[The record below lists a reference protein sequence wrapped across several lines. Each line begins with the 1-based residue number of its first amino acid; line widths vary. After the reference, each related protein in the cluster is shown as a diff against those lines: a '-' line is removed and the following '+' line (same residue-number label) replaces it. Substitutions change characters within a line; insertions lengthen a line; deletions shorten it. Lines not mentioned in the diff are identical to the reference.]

1 MKIGIAFS
9 GGGLRGAYQVGCYK
23 AFLDCHIKINGFVG
37 TSIGSFNAAM
47 CASNRF
53 EELFAFWYN
62 DDTGSILGFSK
73 DFITK
78 TNNNEYDLK
87 YLTEL
92 LDNIKDI
99 VQNKGISTKN
109 IRKKL
114 EEFEINKYLYK
125 SKKDFGLVTVRF
137 NDFKPRYMFKNDIPK
152 DKLNDYIIASCFL
165 PIFKFEKL
173 IDNNYYLDGGFHDYI
188 PANALLKKGYDKV
201 YVIDLE
207 AIGIRRPYTDK
218 RKIQVIRPSRKLGSI
233 LDFKKEDIRNNMKLG
248 YFDTMRILK
257 DFDGKKYLFKKRG
270 LWYYELLLKHVSKK
284 DRELMEKFFATKNAK
299 RLIIKSLEFI
309 MKKEKFEYYH
319 VYKVTEVIKRIKYID
334 KNYGVY
340 KFVKQLKFI

>member
-114 EEFEINKYLYK
+114 EEFEIDKYLYK

-188 PANALLKKGYDKV
+188 PANALLEKGYDKV

-207 AIGIRRPYTDK
+207 AIGIRRPYIDK

-248 YFDTMRILK
+248 YFDAMRILK

-270 LWYYELLLKHVSKK
+270 LWYYELMLKHVSKK
-284 DRELMEKFFATKNAK
+284 DCELMEKFFATKNAK
-299 RLIIKSLEFI
+299 RLIIKSIEFI

>member
-53 EELFAFWYN
+53 EELFDFWYN

-92 LDNIKDI
+92 LDNIKEI
-99 VQNKGISTKN
+99 VQNKGISTRN

-114 EEFEINKYLYK
+114 EEFEIDKHLYK

-188 PANALLKKGYDKV
+188 PANALLEKGYDKV

-207 AIGIRRPYTDK
+207 AIGIRRPYIDK

-270 LWYYELLLKHVSKK
+270 LWYYELMLKHVSKK

>member
-53 EELFAFWYN
+53 EELFDFWYN

-73 DFITK
+73 ELINK

-99 VQNKGISTKN
+99 VLNKGISTRN

-137 NDFKPRYMFKNDIPK
+137 NDFKPRYMFKDKISK

-188 PANALLKKGYDKV
+188 PANALLEKGYDKV

>member
-99 VQNKGISTKN
+99 VLNKGISTRN

-114 EEFEINKYLYK
+114 EEFEIDKYLYK

-137 NDFKPRYMFKNDIPK
+137 NDFKPRYMFKDKISK

-207 AIGIRRPYTDK
+207 AIGIRRPYIDK

-299 RLIIKSLEFI
+299 RLIIKSIEFI

>member
-114 EEFEINKYLYK
+114 EGFEINKYLYK

-207 AIGIRRPYTDK
+207 AIGIRRPYIDK
-218 RKIQVIRPSRKLGSI
+218 RKIQIIRPSRKLGSI

-299 RLIIKSLEFI
+299 RLIIKSIEFI

>member
-23 AFLDCHIKINGFVG
+23 AFLDCHIKIDGFVG

-114 EEFEINKYLYK
+114 EEFEIDKYLYK

-188 PANALLKKGYDKV
+188 PANALLEKGYDKV
-201 YVIDLE
+201 YVIDLV
-207 AIGIRRPYTDK
+207 AIGIRRPYIDK

-270 LWYYELLLKHVSKK
+270 LWYYELMLKHVSKK

-299 RLIIKSLEFI
+299 RLIIKSIEFI

>member
-1 MKIGIAFS
+1 MKRLIAFS

-114 EEFEINKYLYK
+114 EEFEIDKYLYK

-188 PANALLKKGYDKV
+188 PANALLEKGYDKV

-207 AIGIRRPYTDK
+207 AIGIRRPYIDK

-270 LWYYELLLKHVSKK
+270 LWYYELMLKHVSKK

-299 RLIIKSLEFI
+299 RLIIKSIEFI

>member
-9 GGGLRGAYQVGCYK
+9 GGGLRGTYQVGCYK

-114 EEFEINKYLYK
+114 EEFEIDKYLYK

-188 PANALLKKGYDKV
+188 PANALLEKDYDKV

-207 AIGIRRPYTDK
+207 AIGIRRPYIDK

-270 LWYYELLLKHVSKK
+270 LWYYELMLKHVSKK

-299 RLIIKSLEFI
+299 RLIIKSIEFI

-334 KNYGVY
+334 KNYGGY

>member
-23 AFLDCHIKINGFVG
+23 AFLDYHIKINGFVG

-114 EEFEINKYLYK
+114 EEFEINKYLYN

-188 PANALLKKGYDKV
+188 PANALLEKGYDKV

-207 AIGIRRPYTDK
+207 AIGIRRPYIDK

-270 LWYYELLLKHVSKK
+270 LWYYELMLKHVSKK

-299 RLIIKSLEFI
+299 RLIIKSIEFI

>member
-23 AFLDCHIKINGFVG
+23 AFLDCHIIINGFVG

-62 DDTGSILGFSK
+62 DDIGSILGFSK

-114 EEFEINKYLYK
+114 EEFEIDKYLYK

-188 PANALLKKGYDKV
+188 PANALLEKGYDKV

-207 AIGIRRPYTDK
+207 AIGIRRPYIDK

-270 LWYYELLLKHVSKK
+270 LWYYELILKHVSKK

-299 RLIIKSLEFI
+299 RLIIKSIEFI

>member
-114 EEFEINKYLYK
+114 EEFEIDKYLYK

-188 PANALLKKGYDKV
+188 PANALLEKGYDKV

-207 AIGIRRPYTDK
+207 AIGIRNQKQYE
-218 RKIQVIRPSRKLGSI
+218 IR
-233 LDFKKEDIRNNMKLG
+233 
-248 YFDTMRILK
+248 
-257 DFDGKKYLFKKRG
+257 LF
-270 LWYYELLLKHVSKK
+270 
-284 DRELMEKFFATKNAK
+284 
-299 RLIIKSLEFI
+299 
-309 MKKEKFEYYH
+309 
-319 VYKVTEVIKRIKYID
+319 
-334 KNYGVY
+334 
-340 KFVKQLKFI
+340 

>member
-23 AFLDCHIKINGFVG
+23 AFLDCHVKIDGFVG

-114 EEFEINKYLYK
+114 EEFEIDKYLYK

-137 NDFKPRYMFKNDIPK
+137 NDFK
-152 DKLNDYIIASCFL
+152 L
-165 PIFKFEKL
+165 EKL

-188 PANALLKKGYDKV
+188 PANALLEKGYDKV

-207 AIGIRRPYTDK
+207 AIGIRRPYIDK

-270 LWYYELLLKHVSKK
+270 LWYYELMLKHVSKK

-299 RLIIKSLEFI
+299 RLIIKSIEFI

>member
-114 EEFEINKYLYK
+114 EEFEIDKYLYK

-218 RKIQVIRPSRKLGSI
+218 RKIKVIRPSRKLGSI

-270 LWYYELLLKHVSKK
+270 LWYYELFLKHVSKK

>member
-23 AFLDCHIKINGFVG
+23 AFLDCHVKIDGFVG

-53 EELFAFWYN
+53 EELFDFWYN

-73 DFITK
+73 ELINK

-99 VQNKGISTKN
+99 VLNKGISTRN

-114 EEFEINKYLYK
+114 EEFEIDKYLYK

-188 PANALLKKGYDKV
+188 PANALLEKGYDKV

-207 AIGIRRPYTDK
+207 AIGIRRPYIDK
-218 RKIQVIRPSRKLGSI
+218 RKIQVIRTSRKLGSI

>member
-114 EEFEINKYLYK
+114 EEFEIDKYLYK

-152 DKLNDYIIASCFL
+152 DKLNDYIIASYFL

-188 PANALLKKGYDKV
+188 PANALLEKDYDKV

-207 AIGIRRPYTDK
+207 AIGIRRPYIDK

-270 LWYYELLLKHVSKK
+270 LWYYELMLKHVSKK

-299 RLIIKSLEFI
+299 RLIIKSIEFI

-319 VYKVTEVIKRIKYID
+319 VYKITEVIKRIKYID
-334 KNYGVY
+334 KNYGDY

>member
-99 VQNKGISTKN
+99 VLNKGISTRN

-188 PANALLKKGYDKV
+188 PANALLEKGYDKV

-207 AIGIRRPYTDK
+207 AIGIRRPYIDK

-284 DRELMEKFFATKNAK
+284 DRELMEKYFATKNAK